1 MINEK
6 RETSQLY
13 RSQFLMTIGR
23 FREQVLESV
32 HINGEIL
39 YNLLATDDNDD
50 IHNKNNFLLWN
61 NRYHI
66 RMSKQRKKIYF
77 V

>member
-1 MINEK
+1 
-6 RETSQLY
+6 
-13 RSQFLMTIGR
+13 MTIGR

-32 HINGEIL
+32 DINGEIL

-66 RMSKQRKKIYF
+66 RK
-77 V
+77 

>member
-13 RSQFLMTIGR
+13 KSQFLMTIGR

-32 HINGEIL
+32 DINGEIL

-66 RMSKQRKKIYF
+66 RK
-77 V
+77 

>member
-32 HINGEIL
+32 DINGEIL

-50 IHNKNNFLLWN
+50 IHNKKTF
-61 NRYHI
+61 YYGTI
-66 RMSKQRKKIYF
+66 AIT
-77 V
+77 